1 MPGFLIPSEILHFV
15 QNRPEEL
22 NDEGRSEESL
32 QKIRGLPCLV
42 FKERKGEVIS
52 ACLES
57 KGVRKMRVLVISS
70 SPHKEKSKTFL
81 LAKEVLQG
89 LSEQGISLE
98 VIHLLDC
105 NINFCRHCEECH
117 KKILYC
123 SIKDNTSIILKKML
137 EAEGIILATPNYI
150 NQVTASMK
158 ALFDRSA
165 HFIHCKRLLGKYVA
179 GVVSS
184 GSGQNQEV
192 LDYIQYYAHTCGG
205 QYSGG
210 VSAAAHALKDKLEEA
225 YRLGEKLA
233 GDIKEKK
240 VFPEQMEII
249 QAGKEHFK
257 RIIQLRKDEW
267 QEEYQYW
274 ANKGWL

>member
-1 MPGFLIPSEILHFV
+1 
-15 QNRPEEL
+15 
-22 NDEGRSEESL
+22 
-32 QKIRGLPCLV
+32 
-42 FKERKGEVIS
+42 
-52 ACLES
+52 
-57 KGVRKMRVLVISS
+57 
-70 SPHKEKSKTFL
+70 
-81 LAKEVLQG
+81 LAKEVLKS
-89 LSEQGISLE
+89 LSEQGIESE
-98 VIHLLDC
+98 VIHLLDF

-123 SIKDNTSIILKKML
+123 SIKDNTSLILKKML

-210 VSAAAHALKDKLEEA
+210 VSSGIQASQKIIEEA
-225 YRLGEKLA
+225 YKLGDKLA
-233 GDIKEKK
+233 RDMKEKMIY
-240 VFPEQMEII
+240 PEQSEII
-249 QAGKEHFK
+249 EQGKQYFRK
-257 RIIQLRKDEW
+257 IIKSRKDEW